1 MAAKSELII
10 ALEQIEREKGI
21 KKEDILNM
29 IEGAVVSSLRK
40 YVGKNAI
47 IEASIDPQ
55 TAEFQA
61 CVVKR
66 VVESVTDP
74 EMEITL
80 PEAKRHD
87 KNAAIGEDVR
97 FPAPAADFARIA
109 AQTAKQLLSQKV
121 REAERD
127 KVYEEF
133 KPKEGELIN
142 GAVHRFV
149 ERNVIVDLGKAEA
162 ILPLREQ
169 IRRERYAVGQNV
181 KALILRVD
189 RAGRDPQV
197 LLSRAAPL
205 FLRRLFERE
214 IPEVGDQII
223 EIIGISRDPG
233 FRAKVAVRSNDP
245 KIDAVGSCVGLR
257 GSRIRSIMNE
267 IAGEKI
273 ELVPFSDDVQAYVR
287 GALAPAKV
295 LAVRISDAAAKTA
308 EVLVA
313 EEQASL
319 AIGKE
324 GQNLRLASR
333 LTGWTLEVKV
343 GQESPS
349 EDSPKPAEKPI
360 GFSLKKIGPKTLE
373 LLAKNGLADP
383 EKLARIAPEELMKIE
398 GIGEK
403 TAANIIAGANDLL
416 KERQEPK

>member
-66 VVESVTDP
+66 VVESVADP

-80 PEAKRHD
+80 PEAKQHD
-87 KNAAIGEDVR
+87 KKAAVGDDVR
-97 FPAPAADFARIA
+97 LPAPAADFARIA

-133 KPKEGELIN
+133 KPKEGEITN

-214 IPEVGDQII
+214 IPEVSDQIV

-273 ELVPFSDDVQAYVR
+273 ELVPFSEDVQAYVR

-295 LAVRISDAAAKTA
+295 SSVRVLDAEAKTA
-308 EVLVA
+308 EVLVS
-313 EEQASL
+313 EDQASL

-343 GQESPS
+343 GHESKA
-349 EDSPKPAEKPI
+349 EDSLKPAGKPAE
-360 GFSLKKIGPKTLE
+360 FSLKKVGPKTIE

-383 EKLARIAPEELMKIE
+383 EKLAQISPEELMGIE

-403 TAANIIAGANDLL
+403 TAANIIAGAKDLL

>member
-1 MAAKSELII
+1 MAAKSELIV

-21 KKEDILNM
+21 KKDDILSM

-47 IEASIDPQ
+47 IEASIDPE

-61 CVVKR
+61 NVVKR
-66 VVESVTDP
+66 VVDTVTEP
-74 EMEITL
+74 ELEITL
-80 PEAKRHD
+80 PEAKRYD
-87 KNAAIGEDVR
+87 KKAVVGADVKL
-97 FPAPAADFARIA
+97 PAPAADFARIA

-133 KPKEGELIN
+133 KPKEGEIIN

-214 IPEVGDQII
+214 IPEGADQII
-223 EIIGISRDPG
+223 EITGIARDPG
-233 FRAKVAVRSNDP
+233 FRAKVSVRSKDP
-245 KIDAVGSCVGLR
+245 KVDAVGSCVGLR
-257 GSRIRSIMNE
+257 GSRIRGIMNE

-273 ELVPFSDDVQAYVR
+273 ELVPYADDVQAYLR

-295 LAVRISDAAAKTA
+295 ASVRVLDAEAKTA
-308 EVLVA
+308 EVLVQ
-313 EEQASL
+313 EDQASL

-333 LTGWTLEVKV
+333 LTGWTLEIKVK
-343 GQESPS
+343 QESAAP
-349 EDSPKPAEKPI
+349 ESPEASAAPD
-360 GFSLKKIGPKTLE
+360 GFSLKKVGPKVIE
-373 LLAKNGLADP
+373 LLVKNGLADAG
-383 EKLARIAPEELMKIE
+383 KLSQIEPEELMKIE

-403 TAANIIAGANDLL
+403 TAANIIAGAKELL
-416 KERQEPK
+416 KEQQEPK